1 MYLASGQAGYHH
13 FWLTS
18 EIYYLLFISELF
30 RHAKSMQKHKEDIL
44 NKTNEQIIER
54 IKRETNFNGT
64 PAFETNRHQN
74 IQVSM
79 RVDDKVEPG
88 KFVKDPLVFNGY
100 KACYSTL
107 KALRRD
113 IFITGEFSEMSDD
126 YTCEKCKKLL
136 DLQFWLC
143 CPYCEEPFP
152 KR

>member
-1 MYLASGQAGYHH
+1 
-13 FWLTS
+13 
-18 EIYYLLFISELF
+18 
-30 RHAKSMQKHKEDIL
+30 MQKHKEVRL
-44 NKTNEQIIER
+44 NKSNEQIIDR

-64 PAFETNRHQN
+64 PAFDLERSQAIKVSFREDNRVQ
-74 IQVSM
+74 
-79 RVDDKVEPG
+79 PG
-88 KFVKDPLVFNGY
+88 KFVKDPLSLHENAY

-126 YTCEKCKKLL
+126 YTCERCKMVL

-143 CPYCEEPFP
+143 CPYCEQPFP